1 MENKNN
7 KKLKEVVFAA
17 GCFWGVEEA
26 FRNLGG
32 VAETE
37 VGYTGGHLDNPTY
50 ENVCSGKTGH
60 AEAVRVVYDPEKI
73 SYEKLVEFFWDMH
86 DPTTFHRQPARH
98 ADASHA
104 GGGPDVG
111 EQYRSAIFYSTPE
124 EKQIAEESKKELEA
138 SGKLKNPVVTE
149 IVPASRFWRAEE
161 YHQKYFEKKGG
172 TATCHI

>member
-7 KKLKEVVFAA
+7 KKLKEAVFAA

-37 VGYTGGHLDNPTY
+37 VGYTGGHLDSPNY

-60 AEAVRVVYDPEKI
+60 AEAVRVFYDPEKI
-73 SYEKLVEFFWDMH
+73 PYKKLVEFFWGMH
-86 DPTTFHRQPARH
+86 DPTTYHRQ
-98 ADASHA
+98 
-104 GGGPDVG
+104 GPDVG
-111 EQYRSAIFYSTPE
+111 EQYRSAIFYSAPE

-149 IVPASRFWRAEE
+149 IVSASKFWRAED
-161 YHQKYFEKKGG
+161 YHQKYFEKNGG
-172 TATCHI
+172 AATCHI